1 MGRHRLGKAGGG
13 AAPQLE
19 DRASAGFL
27 QPLWEVPTDRG
38 LKVTEIGSP
47 TVLETKV
54 QSASLTAVK
63 VYAGLCYLCSPQ
75 GS

>member
-1 MGRHRLGKAGGG
+1 
-13 AAPQLE
+13 
-19 DRASAGFL
+19 
-27 QPLWEVPTDRG
+27 VPTDRG